1 MKEEK
6 EANVTSAKKLER
18 DLEKACEINPDAV
31 LFIQIKDL
39 RTHFQALLD
48 RFLPSIRVSHSLA
61 VGDVIE
67 TELTPKARSGRAEWK
82 QNVASHSGNLST
94 FSRKTM
100 LLPPSRTF
108 VCGVAKPQQ
117 GIRTCPPENE
127 SGRTRSTLER
137 FSTEPSISHHR
148 YSLNI
153 SRDLTQ
159 RTANQTRSAC
169 KPRVPHVTLGE
180 VVNAKSACVCG
191 NQKFIGVRH
200 FCERGEWELED
211 NYDLSIINERMYS
224 RRWLQDKIPTKI
236 PDYAGCRKIT

>member
-1 MKEEK
+1 M
-6 EANVTSAKKLER
+6 
-18 DLEKACEINPDAV
+18 
-31 LFIQIKDL
+31 FIQIKDL
-39 RTHFQALLD
+39 RTHFQALFD

-61 VGDVIE
+61 IGDVIE

-108 VCGVAKPQQ
+108 VCGVAKPQR

-127 SGRTRSTLER
+127 SGRTRSKLER
-137 FSTEPSISHHR
+137 FSVEPSISHHR

-159 RTANQTRSAC
+159 RTAAQTRSAC
-169 KPRVPHVTLGE
+169 KPRVPHVTLRE
-180 VVNAKSACVCG
+180 VVSAKSACVCG